1 MWTELAF
8 VIILTIVNGL
18 LAMSEL
24 AVVSS
29 RPARLK
35 MLQEQGSGGARV
47 ALKLAE
53 NPGRFLSTVQIGITL
68 VGVLS
73 GAFSG
78 ATLGVRLSDWLLE
91 MGLSQRLAEALG
103 VGIVVVA
110 ITYLSLI
117 IGELVPKQIALRDP
131 ERIAARVAPA
141 MSLLSKVS
149 LPLVWLLDH
158 SGKLVLRLIGQK
170 GASEAKMTEEEVKT
184 VIAEAKTAGVLES
197 EERNMLV
204 GLLDLGALSVEDV
217 MIHRTKM
224 RTINADLGPEGV
236 VAEVLASPYTRM
248 PIWRGSP
255 ENIIGVLH
263 AKDLLRALDAA
274 NGDATNLDIEEI
286 AYAPWFVPVTTT
298 LSDQLRAFLAKK
310 THFALVVDE
319 YGEVMGL
326 VTLEDILEEIV
337 GDIRDEHDTG
347 VTRHKMQADGSLLID
362 GSVPIRDLNR
372 ALDWTLPD
380 EEATTI
386 AGLVIHEAQ
395 AIPEP
400 GQVFTFHGVRFEV
413 VRKARNRITSLKVRK
428 VTAQDETKQ
437 DEAQKAGLVRGGA
450 KSAA

>member
-1 MWTELAF
+1 MEPPLWTEIAF
-8 VIILTIVNGL
+8 VIILTVINGL

-35 MLQEQGSGGARV
+35 MLQEQGSSGARM
-47 ALKLAE
+47 ALRLSE

-78 ATLGVRLSDWLLE
+78 ATLGVRLSEWLADL
-91 MGLSQRLAEALG
+91 GLSQGLSEAIG
-103 VGIVVVA
+103 VGTVVVA

-141 MSLLSKVS
+141 MHVLSQVS
-149 LPLVWLLDH
+149 LPLVWLLDG
-158 SGKLVLRLIGQK
+158 SGKLVLGLLRQTGVS
-170 GASEAKMTEEEVKT
+170 AAKMTEEEVKT

-217 MIHRTKM
+217 MVHRTKM
-224 RTINADLGPEGV
+224 RTINADLPPEEIV
-236 VAEVLASPYTRM
+236 REVLASPYTRM
-248 PIWRGSP
+248 PLWRERP
-255 ENIIGVLH
+255 DNIVGLLH
-263 AKDLLRALDAA
+263 AKDLLRALDAVGGVPGKLRIDSIA
-274 NGDATNLDIEEI
+274 IE
-286 AYAPWFVPVTTT
+286 PWFVPVTTPLT
-298 LSDQLRAFLAKK
+298 DQLRAFLARKA
-310 THFALVVDE
+310 HFALVVDE

-337 GDIRDEHDTG
+337 GDIRDEHDVTIQG
-347 VTRHKMQADGSLLID
+347 VRPQPDGSVMVD
-362 GSVPIRDLNR
+362 GGVPIRDLNR
-372 ALDWTLPD
+372 AMDWNLPD

-386 AGLVIHEAQ
+386 AGLVIHEAR
-395 AIPEP
+395 AIPDA
-400 GQVFTFHGVRFEV
+400 GQTFTFHGFRFQV
-413 VRKARNRITSLKVRK
+413 ARKSRNRLTLLKIVPLKTGRESQ
-428 VTAQDETKQ
+428 AASDM
-437 DEAQKAGLVRGGA
+437 A
-450 KSAA
+450 SARR